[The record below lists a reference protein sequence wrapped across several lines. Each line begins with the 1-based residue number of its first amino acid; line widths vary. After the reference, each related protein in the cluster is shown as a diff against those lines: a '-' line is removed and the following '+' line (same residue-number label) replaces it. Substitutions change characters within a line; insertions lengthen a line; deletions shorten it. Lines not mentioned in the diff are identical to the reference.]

1 MTEISPAVARRV
13 ADLNQAVRGTMHSA
27 KARLISD
34 MDSRLKTKAEQHLHD
49 FVKQAWPLVEPG
61 VPFLDN
67 WHIVLICEY
76 LMAVSLGII
85 KRLWINIPPRY
96 SKSTLVSV
104 MWPCWEWAAI
114 KPSQSWV
121 VSTYVQ
127 SLSTTLSRKRRDIVS
142 NPWYQ
147 SRWPMPLRPDLNTQD
162 EFGTT
167 LGGVMIATSVG
178 GRATGLGGDRLL
190 IDDPTDPGQAISD
203 TERERSNEWYFS
215 TFASRL
221 NDKRM
226 GAIVGIQQR
235 LHQHDMTG
243 ALTGLDITD
252 MNGHVLEGNGW
263 TLLRIPLV
271 AEQDEDLY
279 SPLPGHRLIHSRKE
293 GDLLWPEREGPEQI
307 AEYKNREYVYAAQ
320 FQQRPSPKAGA
331 MFQRDW
337 FKFYDKLPVDP
348 DTWVMSL
355 DGTFGKGDTRDYVT
369 VGVWAWKKPNM
380 YLDYELHAKLSF
392 TETLGEVKRI
402 LLAYPNISA
411 KLFEKAASGE
421 PLQDMLHTE
430 IGGII
435 LIPPNRSKETR
446 AAAVTPYFQ
455 TGNVWI
461 KNAPWTNEFISE
473 MVNFPGSRYDDQVDA
488 ASQAIEYMQRTFGG
502 LHSCD
507 EEQIGIARFI
517 SSGRSRRRF

>member
-1 MTEISPAVARRV
+1 
-13 ADLNQAVRGTMHSA
+13 
-27 KARLISD
+27 
-34 MDSRLKTKAEQHLHD
+34 
-49 FVKQAWPLVEPG
+49 
-61 VPFLDN
+61 
-67 WHIVLICEY
+67 
-76 LMAVSLGII
+76 
-85 KRLWINIPPRY
+85 
-96 SKSTLVSV
+96 
-104 MWPCWEWAAI
+104 
-114 KPSQSWV
+114 
-121 VSTYVQ
+121 
-127 SLSTTLSRKRRDIVS
+127 
-142 NPWYQ
+142 
-147 SRWPMPLRPDLNTQD
+147 
-162 EFGTT
+162 
-167 LGGVMIATSVG
+167 
-178 GRATGLGGDRLL
+178 
-190 IDDPTDPGQAISD
+190 
-203 TERERSNEWYFS
+203 
-215 TFASRL
+215 
-221 NDKRM
+221 
-226 GAIVGIQQR
+226 
-235 LHQHDMTG
+235 
-243 ALTGLDITD
+243 
-252 MNGHVLEGNGW
+252 
-263 TLLRIPLV
+263 
-271 AEQDEDLY
+271 
-279 SPLPGHRLIHSRKE
+279 
-293 GDLLWPEREGPEQI
+293 
-307 AEYKNREYVYAAQ
+307 
-320 FQQRPSPKAGA
+320 

-348 DTWVMSL
+348 DTWIMSL

-502 LHSCD
+502 LQSCD

-517 SSGRSRRRF
+517 STGRSRRRY